1 MKIQIVILATILSLF
16 STISCRKDT
25 DITITEETTI
35 SGVNGFI
42 TNEENI
48 AVGQAEVIINGASFI
63 TDDFGYFNAEKVAHN
78 GKIVIKVNKAGYFS
92 GSRTIFTRSNEKT
105 FTQVSLIKQY
115 FPYKL
120 VSTVGRTIEMNDLV
134 TLTFPPNALV
144 DKNGNNFTGIAVLA
158 IKYLDPTLH
167 TMYNEMPGALIGQNQ
182 NKEDVVLESYGMI
195 GVWLSDLNGNVLNL
209 KPGEKCKMTTKIP
222 ETMRNYA
229 PSLMP
234 LWHFDESAGI
244 WIEEGSAT
252 RDGDYYVGEV
262 SHFSYWNCD
271 YPRPLVHIKG
281 KLTYG
286 GDSFTEGIVSIGI
299 EGQNAQRTSNTNAL
313 GEFEGFVPT
322 NEVLKVEVF
331 DYCTN
336 LLFNEKI
343 GPFTSDQDLG
353 NLLVAN
359 TTTEIT
365 VSGQVIGCDGLPSPY
380 AIVVINYQGNVEDND
395 EDIKADEFGK
405 FNINVKSCN
414 ASTFEIKAISQIDE
428 KESKIFVVGSM
439 FNNTNLVLNACENDV
454 KEYIKLTF
462 SNGDKYN
469 YFSKISQFEKSLN
482 NFNSS
487 WYSPRDS
494 HFDLRFQEDIKINI
508 PIRSF
513 LEFYTTFVYKNS
525 ENEGTT
531 TFTTFTSDKLKY
543 NEGSF
548 VLNNV
553 TKYEQSL
560 GGNLQ
565 VLETGL
571 TATGTFRY
579 RND

>member
-1 MKIQIVILATILSLF
+1 MKIQIVILAIILSLF
-16 STISCRKDT
+16 STVSCRKDT

-42 TNEENI
+42 TNEENF

-63 TDDFGYFNAEKVAHN
+63 TDDFGYFNAENVSHN
-78 GKIVIKVNKAGYFS
+78 GKIVLKVNKAGYFS

-134 TLTFPPNALV
+134 TLTFPPNAIV
-144 DKNGNNFTGIAVLA
+144 DKNGNNFNGFVAVV

-182 NKEDVVLESYGMI
+182 NKQDVVLESYGMI
-195 GVWLSDLNGNVLNL
+195 GVWLSDFNGNSLNL

-229 PSLMP
+229 PTVMP

-262 SHFSYWNCD
+262 SHFSYWNFD

-281 KLTYG
+281 KLTNG

-313 GEFEGFVPT
+313 GEFEGFVPA
-322 NEVLKVEVF
+322 
-331 DYCTN
+331 
-336 LLFNEKI
+336 NEKLSIQVHNSCNTLIYSSNI

-353 NLLVAN
+353 NIIVAN
-359 TTTEIT
+359 TNSEIT
-365 VSGQVIGCDGLPSPY
+365 ITGQVVGCDGLPSPN
-380 AIVVINYQGNVEDND
+380 AIIRYKFLSSKNEIVADDAGRFSIKLQNCKKSIFEMDAISMND
-395 EDIKADEFGK
+395 EKQSNLIKLGTSIKYDNIVIKACDK
-405 FNINVKSCN
+405 
-414 ASTFEIKAISQIDE
+414 
-428 KESKIFVVGSM
+428 
-439 FNNTNLVLNACENDV
+439 DV
-454 KEYIKLTF
+454 DEYIRVTF
-462 SNGDKYN
+462 SNGDKFNIFHDIHGVEGYEI
-469 YFSKISQFEKSLN
+469 ISYWDIEKGSFKLS
-482 NFNSS
+482 FDKKAIVNSPMNS
-487 WYSPRDS
+487 QLLFKTESY
-494 HFDLRFQEDIKINI
+494 Q
-508 PIRSF
+508 
-513 LEFYTTFVYKNS
+513 YKNLP
-525 ENEGTT
+525 NNGK
-531 TFTTFTSDKLKY
+531 TTFTSFVSDYEDKINY
-543 NEGSF
+543 SEGSF

-553 TKYEQSL
+553 TKYEQLL

-579 RND
+579 KNDK

>member
-1 MKIQIVILATILSLF
+1 MKIQIVILAIILSLF
-16 STISCRKDT
+16 STVSCRKDT

-42 TNEENI
+42 TNEENF

-63 TDDFGYFNAEKVAHN
+63 TDDFGYFNAENVSHN

-120 VSTVGRTIEMNDLV
+120 VSTVGGTIEMNDLV
-134 TLTFPPNALV
+134 TLTFPPNAIV

-182 NKEDVVLESYGMI
+182 NKQDVVLESYGMI
-195 GVWLSDLNGNVLNL
+195 GVWLSDLNGNNLNL

-229 PSLMP
+229 PTVMP

-262 SHFSYWNCD
+262 SHFSYWNFD

-299 EGQNAQRTSNTNAL
+299 EGQNGQRASNTNAL
-313 GEFEGFVPT
+313 GEFEGFVPA
-322 NEVLKVEVF
+322 
-331 DYCTN
+331 
-336 LLFNEKI
+336 NEKLSIQVHNSCNTLIYSSNI

-353 NLLVAN
+353 NIIVAN
-359 TTTEIT
+359 TNSEIT
-365 VSGQVIGCDGLPSPY
+365 ITGQVVGCDGLPSPN
-380 AIVVINYQGNVEDND
+380 AIITHEFWGSKKEIISDDAGRFSLKLQYCSKSIFEMEAISVSDEKQSNLIKLGTSIKYDNIV
-395 EDIKADEFGK
+395 IKA
-405 FNINVKSCN
+405 CN
-414 ASTFEIKAISQIDE
+414 K
-428 KESKIFVVGSM
+428 
-439 FNNTNLVLNACENDV
+439 DV
-454 KEYIKLTF
+454 DEYIRVIF
-462 SNGDKYN
+462 SNGEKYN
-469 YFSKISQFEKSLN
+469 IFHDIHGVEGYEIISYWDIEKGSFKLSFDEKAIVNSPLN
-482 NFNSS
+482 SQLLFKTQS
-487 WYSPRDS
+487 Y
-494 HFDLRFQEDIKINI
+494 Q
-508 PIRSF
+508 
-513 LEFYTTFVYKNS
+513 YKNLP
-525 ENEGTT
+525 NNGK
-531 TFTTFTSDKLKY
+531 TTFTSFVSDYEDKINY
-543 NEGSF
+543 SEGSF

-553 TKYEQSL
+553 TKYEQLL

-579 RND
+579 KNDK

>member
-16 STISCRKDT
+16 STVSCRKDT

-63 TDDFGYFNAEKVAHN
+63 TDDFGYFNAENVSHN

-144 DKNGNNFTGIAVLA
+144 DKNGNNFTGITVLA

-182 NKEDVVLESYGMI
+182 NKQDVVLESYGMI
-195 GVWLSDLNGNVLNL
+195 GVWLSDLNGNNLNL
-209 KPGEKCKMTTKIP
+209 KPGEKCKMTIKIP

-229 PSLMP
+229 PTVMP

-262 SHFSYWNCD
+262 SHFSYWNFD

>member
-1 MKIQIVILATILSLF
+1 MKIQIVILAIILSLF
-16 STISCRKDT
+16 STVSCRKDT

-42 TNEENI
+42 TNEENF

-63 TDDFGYFNAEKVAHN
+63 TDDFGYFNAENVSHN
-78 GKIVIKVNKAGYFS
+78 GKIVLKVNKAGYFS

-105 FTQVSLIKQY
+105 FTQVSLIKQN

-120 VSTVGRTIEMNDLV
+120 VSTVGGTIEMNDLV

-144 DKNGNNFTGIAVLA
+144 DKNGNNFTGIAVLD

-195 GVWLSDLNGNVLNL
+195 GVWLSDFNGNSLNL

-229 PSLMP
+229 PTVMP

-244 WIEEGSAT
+244 WIEEGSAS

-271 YPRPLVHIKG
+271 YPRSLVHIKG

-313 GEFEGFVPT
+313 GEFEGFVPA
-322 NEVLKVEVF
+322 
-331 DYCTN
+331 
-336 LLFNEKI
+336 NEKLSIQVHNSCNTLIYSSNI

-353 NLLVAN
+353 NLIVAN
-359 TTTEIT
+359 TNSEIT
-365 VSGQVIGCDGLPSPY
+365 ITGQVVGCDGLPSPN
-380 AIVVINYQGNVEDND
+380 AIIRYKFLSSKNEIVADDAGRFSIKLQNCKKSIFEMDAISVSDEKQSNLIKLGTSIKYDNIV
-395 EDIKADEFGK
+395 IKA
-405 FNINVKSCN
+405 CN
-414 ASTFEIKAISQIDE
+414 K
-428 KESKIFVVGSM
+428 
-439 FNNTNLVLNACENDV
+439 DV
-454 KEYIKLTF
+454 DEYIRVTF
-462 SNGDKYN
+462 SNGEKYN
-469 YFSKISQFEKSLN
+469 IFHDIHGVEGYEIISYWDIEKGSFKLSFDEKAIVNSPLN
-482 NFNSS
+482 SQLIFKTES
-487 WYSPRDS
+487 Y
-494 HFDLRFQEDIKINI
+494 Q
-508 PIRSF
+508 
-513 LEFYTTFVYKNS
+513 YKNLP
-525 ENEGTT
+525 NNGK
-531 TFTTFTSDKLKY
+531 TTFTSFVSDYEDKINY
-543 NEGSF
+543 SEGSF

-553 TKYEQSL
+553 TKYEQLL

-579 RND
+579 KNDK